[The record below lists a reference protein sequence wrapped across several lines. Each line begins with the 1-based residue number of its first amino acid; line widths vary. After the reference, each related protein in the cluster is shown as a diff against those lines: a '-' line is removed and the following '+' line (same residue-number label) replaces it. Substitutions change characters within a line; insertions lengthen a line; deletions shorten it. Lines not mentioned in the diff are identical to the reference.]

1 MEVVKILG
9 LKYSLKTCLESKK
22 FLSNS
27 YPELRN
33 QVRHL
38 PDFLFLPLL
47 SKPASMKNDH
57 LRKKSIQVSFPNFLN
72 FNLLSANHKTAK
84 PVEV

>member
-57 LRKKSIQVSFPNFLN
+57 LRKKINSSFFSE
-72 FNLLSANHKTAK
+72 FS
-84 PVEV
+84 EF